1 MATLAVDC
9 DGVLLD
15 YNAAYAVAWQRTF
28 GETPKLRNPHAYWAV
43 DRWSVRKLDGAELAH
58 FRSVLDEE
66 FWSTIP
72 AATGALEA
80 CEILTGM
87 DLELV
92 CVTAMEP
99 HFQTARVSNLQTLGF
114 PIQQVIATAGTV
126 NGGNPKAAALN
137 TLQPVAFVDDFAPY
151 LVGIG
156 AGTHLALIDRN
167 PVGSPNT
174 DNLQQEPHSRHPDLL
189 GFARWWK
196 RKNSL

>member
-15 YNAAYAVAWQRTF
+15 YNAAYAVAWQRAF
-28 GETPKLRNPHAYWAV
+28 GETPKLLNPHAYWAV

-58 FRSVLDEE
+58 LRSVLDEE

-72 AATGALEA
+72 AAAGALEA

-87 DLELV
+87 GLELV

-99 HFQTARVSNLQTLGF
+99 HFQSVRVRNLRTLGF
-114 PIQQVIATAGTV
+114 PIHQVVATAGTV
-126 NGGNPKAAALN
+126 NGHNPKAATLN
-137 TLQPVAFVDDFAPY
+137 ALQPVAFVDDFAPY

-156 AGTHLALIDRN
+156 AGTHLALVDRD
-167 PVGSPNT
+167 PIGSPNAG
-174 DNLQQEPHSRHPDLL
+174 NLQQEPHSRHPNLL
-189 GFARWWK
+189 GFARWW
-196 RKNSL
+196 RNKNSL